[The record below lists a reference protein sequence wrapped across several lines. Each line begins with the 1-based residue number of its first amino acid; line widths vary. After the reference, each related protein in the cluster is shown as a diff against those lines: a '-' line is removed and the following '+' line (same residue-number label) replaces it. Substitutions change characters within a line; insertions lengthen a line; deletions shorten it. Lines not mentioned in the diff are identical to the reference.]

1 MRVLLID
8 NYDSFVYNIAQYL
21 GELGASVMV
30 FRNDTI
36 NVKKAK
42 RLNPDRIIISPG
54 PGTPED
60 KSFFGNCISII
71 RRLGSKIPIL
81 GICLGHQGIAY
92 AFGAKI
98 SHASKLMHGKTSMIK
113 HDGKGIFR
121 GVSNP
126 FEATR
131 YHSLVV
137 SVFDMPSSLKITAY
151 SLEDCEIMG
160 LRHVEYPI
168 EGIQFHPE
176 SILTREGKKMLK
188 NFLEEAY

>member
-30 FRNDTI
+30 FRNDAI
-36 NVKKAK
+36 NVKKAR

-71 RRLGSKIPIL
+71 RRFGSKIPIL

-137 SVFDMPSSLKITAY
+137 SVFEIPSSLKITAY

-188 NFLEEAY
+188 NFLEEVY